1 MIIKTINYIYDLD
14 KSLII
19 MNKSDLWKMY
29 LWVLKRMTEEERKI
43 IQATKPHLL
52 KGTERE
58 LGIGLKSKLTL
69 IIEILDDNRATGGRN
84 PRA

>member
-1 MIIKTINYIYDLD
+1 
-14 KSLII
+14 

-29 LWVLKRMTEEERKI
+29 VWVLKRMTLEERKI
-43 IQATKPHLL
+43 IQATNPHLL
-52 KGTERE
+52 KATERE

-69 IIEILDDNRATGGRN
+69 IIETLDENRAPGGYRN